1 MNMLMAYYFLLL
13 VNVVSVKNTV
23 LEKFKESVD
32 KGNGASL
39 TDISKAFDCIYRK
52 FLIAKLFWYGGSTLS
67 FNPIFI

>member
-1 MNMLMAYYFLLL
+1 M
-13 VNVVSVKNTV
+13 

-39 TDISKAFDCIYRK
+39 TDITKAFDCIYRK

>member
-1 MNMLMAYYFLLL
+1 M
-13 VNVVSVKNTV
+13 
-23 LEKFKESVD
+23 LEKFKESVN

-67 FNPIFI
+67 FNLIFSYLSHRTQRVKIKTS

>member
-1 MNMLMAYYFLLL
+1 M
-13 VNVVSVKNTV
+13 
-23 LEKFKESVD
+23 LEKFKESVN

-67 FNPIFI
+67 FNPIFIQFSNLLEYPYFFHNDGRT